1 MNETVEWKNLSF
13 IIYAQMIDLYPPVTA
28 RFSNYTF
35 KKCSR
40 VLSIGLWNLRAERSM
55 KLYARKDG
63 RSARFESPRKSEGG
77 CFTTVARKKCQRKAS
92 QEHSERKK
100 KKKKL
105 RSLFKPG
112 GRASPIEFRLF
123 PLFFNFWLRN
133 LSSEGKK
140 LSSRRPLST
149 SAIRNLR
156 EKIRWEHKNSICCVQ
171 NK

>member
-1 MNETVEWKNLSF
+1 
-13 IIYAQMIDLYPPVTA
+13 MIDLYPPVTA

-123 PLFFNFWLRN
+123 PLFFNFWLQK
-133 LSSEGKK
+133 SIVWGKK
-140 LSSRRPLST
+140 IVFKEASEHLCITKSSR
-149 SAIRNLR
+149 
-156 EKIRWEHKNSICCVQ
+156 KNSLGTQKFHLLCT
-171 NK
+171 K

>member
-77 CFTTVARKKCQRKAS
+77 CFTTQLLERSVKEKRAKNIQKEKKRKKNCALSSS
-92 QEHSERKK
+92 QV
-100 KKKKL
+100 
-105 RSLFKPG
+105 G
-112 GRASPIEFRLF
+112 GR
-123 PLFFNFWLRN
+123 
-133 LSSEGKK
+133 
-140 LSSRRPLST
+140 RP
-149 SAIRNLR
+149 
-156 EKIRWEHKNSICCVQ
+156 
-171 NK
+171 